1 MMNRT
6 ISIMVGKG
14 SVNHNSRKFHAKNT
28 DPERSHLNVEYCNEN
43 LQSVYHQL
51 FDEAQQRY
59 NAKQKRADRMI
70 PDYYEKIRSGKQEKL
85 FHEVIVQIGNR
96 EDMNAQSENGALAAQ
111 VLDEYMREFQK
122 RNPNL
127 RVFSAHLHMDEA
139 TPHLHIDFVPFTTG
153 SKRGMDTR
161 VSLKKALAAQG
172 YTGGSRSDTEWNQWV
187 EAEKNALAAVMERHE
202 IQWEKKG
209 THEKHLSVLDFEK
222 RERAK
227 EVAAL
232 ESQKT
237 ELQERVD
244 NLQEACTQQSEQV
257 EQVEKT
263 LQALRDQQLSVE
275 QVEAVEAKPV
285 PLTGKVMISK
295 QDYETLTTAAQKYV
309 VQEKQESKLKKR
321 LKDAKKIIADLKAK
335 IESLAAELSA
345 VKTELVQYKSPC
357 GQLRTSDLEQEN
369 DRLRSRLRT
378 YEDVISCNN
387 LWHFFHG
394 SRGKKRSR
402 DDTR

>member
-1 MMNRT
+1 MNRT

-28 DPERSHLNVEYCNEN
+28 DPERSYLNVEYCNEN
-43 LQSVYHQL
+43 LQLVYHQL
-51 FDEAQQRY
+51 FDEAKQRY

-96 EDMNAQSENGALAAQ
+96 EDMSAQSEKGALAAQ
-111 VLDEYMREFQK
+111 VLDEYMQEFQK

-172 YTGGSRSDTEWNQWV
+172 YTGGSRGDTEWNQWV
-187 EAEKNALAAVMERHE
+187 AAEKNALAVVMERHG
-202 IQWEKKG
+202 IQWEKKE
-209 THEKHLSVLDFEK
+209 THEKHLSVLEFEK
-222 RERAK
+222 RERAR

-237 ELQERVD
+237 DLQVCVD
-244 NLQEACTQQSEQV
+244 DLQRTYTQQFEQV

-263 LQALRDQQLSVE
+263 LQSLRDQQLSVE

-295 QDYETLTTAAQKYV
+295 QDYETLTMAAQKYV
-309 VQEKQESKLKKR
+309 VQEKKEGRIQR
-321 LKDAKKIIADLKAK
+321 LLDAANEKIQGL
-335 IESLAAELSA
+335 
-345 VKTELVQYKSPC
+345 
-357 GQLRTSDLEQEN
+357 LRTVSELKQTIFGLNQRVANLEGELAQERSFEKQFTAQRMEQEN
-369 DRLRSRLRT
+369 VRLKRENKRFRDILKQH
-378 YEDVISCNN
+378 N
-387 LWHFFHG
+387 LLPKN
-394 SRGKKRSR
+394 RGIER
-402 DDTR
+402 

>member
-1 MMNRT
+1 MNRT

-28 DPERSHLNVEYCNEN
+28 DPERSYLNVEYCNEN
-43 LQSVYHQL
+43 LQLVYHQL
-51 FDEAQQRY
+51 FDEAKQRY

-96 EDMNAQSENGALAAQ
+96 EDMSAQSENGALAAQ

-209 THEKHLSVLDFEK
+209 THEKHLSVLEFEK
-222 RERAK
+222 RERAR
-227 EVAAL
+227 EVATL

-244 NLQEACTQQSEQV
+244 DLQENYIQQSEQV

-275 QVEAVEAKPV
+275 QVEAIEAKPV

-295 QDYETLTTAAQKYV
+295 QDYETLTMAAQKYV
-309 VQEKQESKLKKR
+309 VQEKKEGRIQR
-321 LKDAKKIIADLKAK
+321 LLDAANEKIQGL
-335 IESLAAELSA
+335 
-345 VKTELVQYKSPC
+345 
-357 GQLRTSDLEQEN
+357 LRTVSELKQTIFGLNQRVANLEGELAQERSFEKRFAAQRMEQEN
-369 DRLRSRLRT
+369 VRLKRENKRFRDILKQH
-378 YEDVISCNN
+378 N
-387 LWHFFHG
+387 LLPKN
-394 SRGKKRSR
+394 RGIER
-402 DDTR
+402 

>member
-1 MMNRT
+1 
-6 ISIMVGKG
+6 MVGKG

-28 DPERSHLNVEYCNEN
+28 DPERSYLNVEYCNEN

-96 EDMNAQSENGALAAQ
+96 EDMSAQSENGALAAQ

-172 YTGGSRSDTEWNQWV
+172 YTGGSRGDTEWNQWV
-187 EAEKNALAAVMERHE
+187 AAEKNALAVVMERHE

-244 NLQEACTQQSEQV
+244 DLQETCTQQSEQV

-275 QVEAVEAKPV
+275 QVEKVEAKPV

-295 QDYETLTTAAQKYV
+295 QDYETLTMAAQKYV
-309 VQEKQESKLKKR
+309 VQEKKEGRIQRLLDAANEKIQSLLHTVSELKQTIFGLNQRVENLEGELAQERSFEKR
-321 LKDAKKIIADLKAK
+321 F
-335 IESLAAELSA
+335 AA
-345 VKTELVQYKSPC
+345 Q
-357 GQLRTSDLEQEN
+357 RMEQEN
-369 DRLRSRLRT
+369 VRLKRENKRFRDILKQ
-378 YEDVISCNN
+378 YN
-387 LWHFFHG
+387 LLPK
-394 SRGKKRSR
+394 SRGIER
-402 DDTR
+402 

>member
-1 MMNRT
+1 MNRT

-28 DPERSHLNVEYCNEN
+28 DPERSYLNVEYCNES

-96 EDMNAQSENGALAAQ
+96 EDMSAQSENGALAAQ

-209 THEKHLSVLDFEK
+209 THEKHLSVLEFEK

-244 NLQEACTQQSEQV
+244 DLQEACTQQSEQV

-275 QVEAVEAKPV
+275 QVEKVEAKPV

-309 VQEKQESKLKKR
+309 IQEKKEGKIQRLLDAANEKIQELLHTVLELKQTIFGLNQRVANLEGELAQERSFEKR
-321 LKDAKKIIADLKAK
+321 F
-335 IESLAAELSA
+335 AA
-345 VKTELVQYKSPC
+345 Q
-357 GQLRTSDLEQEN
+357 RMEQEN
-369 DRLRSRLRT
+369 VRL
-378 YEDVISCNN
+378 
-387 LWHFFHG
+387 
-394 SRGKKRSR
+394 KR
-402 DDTR
+402 

>member
-28 DPERSHLNVEYCNEN
+28 DPERSYLNVEYCNEN

-96 EDMNAQSENGALAAQ
+96 EDMSAQSENGTLAAQ

-209 THEKHLSVLDFEK
+209 THEKHLSVLEFEK

-244 NLQEACTQQSEQV
+244 DLQETCTQQSEQV
-257 EQVEKT
+257 EHVEKT

-295 QDYETLTTAAQKYV
+295 QDYETLTMAAQKYV
-309 VQEKQESKLKKR
+309 VQEKKEGRIQRLLDTANEKIQSLLHTVSELKQTIFGLNQRVANLEGELAQERSFEKRFAAQRMEKENVR
-321 LKDAKKIIADLKAK
+321 LKRENKRFRDILKQHNLLPK
-335 IESLAAELSA
+335 NRGIE
-345 VKTELVQYKSPC
+345 
-357 GQLRTSDLEQEN
+357 R
-369 DRLRSRLRT
+369 
-378 YEDVISCNN
+378 
-387 LWHFFHG
+387 
-394 SRGKKRSR
+394 
-402 DDTR
+402 

>member
-1 MMNRT
+1 MNRT

-28 DPERSHLNVEYCNEN
+28 NPERSHLNVEYCNEN

-51 FDEAQQRY
+51 FDEAQRQY

-70 PDYYEKIRSGKQEKL
+70 QDYYEKIRSGKQEKL

-139 TPHLHIDFVPFTTG
+139 TPHLHVDFVPFTTG

-172 YTGGSRSDTEWNQWV
+172 YTGGSRGDTEWNQWV
-187 EAEKNALAAVMERHE
+187 AAEKNALAVVMERHG

-244 NLQEACTQQSEQV
+244 DLQENYIQQSEQV

-263 LQALRDQQLSVE
+263 LQAIRDQQLSVE

-295 QDYETLTTAAQKYV
+295 QDYETLTMAAQKYV
-309 VQEKQESKLKKR
+309 VQEKKEGRIQR
-321 LKDAKKIIADLKAK
+321 LLDAANEKIQGL
-335 IESLAAELSA
+335 
-345 VKTELVQYKSPC
+345 
-357 GQLRTSDLEQEN
+357 LRTVSELKQTIFGLNQRVANLEGELAQERSFEKRFAAQRMEQEN
-369 DRLRSRLRT
+369 VRLKRENKRFRDILKQH
-378 YEDVISCNN
+378 N
-387 LWHFFHG
+387 LLPKN
-394 SRGKKRSR
+394 RGIER
-402 DDTR
+402 

>member
-28 DPERSHLNVEYCNEN
+28 DPERSYLNVEYCNEN
-43 LQSVYHQL
+43 LQLVYHQL
-51 FDEAQQRY
+51 FDEAKQRY

-139 TPHLHIDFVPFTTG
+139 TPHLHVDFVPFTTG

-187 EAEKNALAAVMERHE
+187 ESEKNALATVMERHE
-202 IQWEKKG
+202 IQWEKKE
-209 THEKHLSVLDFEK
+209 THEKHLSVLEFEK
-222 RERAK
+222 RERAR

-237 ELQERVD
+237 DLQVCVD
-244 NLQEACTQQSEQV
+244 DLQRTYTQQSEQV

-263 LQALRDQQLSVE
+263 LQSLRDQQLSVE

-295 QDYETLTTAAQKYV
+295 QDYETLTMAAQKYV
-309 VQEKQESKLKKR
+309 VQEKKEGRIQRLLDAANEKIQSLLRTVSELKQTIFGLNQR
-321 LKDAKKIIADLKAK
+321 VADL
-335 IESLAAELSA
+335 EGELAQERSFEKRFAA
-345 VKTELVQYKSPC
+345 Q
-357 GQLRTSDLEQEN
+357 RMEQEN
-369 DRLRSRLRT
+369 VRLKRENKRFRDILKQH
-378 YEDVISCNN
+378 N
-387 LWHFFHG
+387 LLPKN
-394 SRGKKRSR
+394 RGIER
-402 DDTR
+402 

>member
-1 MMNRT
+1 MNRT

-28 DPERSHLNVEYCNEN
+28 DPERSYLNVEYCNEN

-51 FDEAQQRY
+51 FNEAKQRY

-139 TPHLHIDFVPFTTG
+139 TPHLHVDFVPFTTG

-187 EAEKNALAAVMERHE
+187 ESEKNALATVMERHE

-244 NLQEACTQQSEQV
+244 DLQENYIQQSEQV

-275 QVEAVEAKPV
+275 QVEKVEAKPV

-309 VQEKQESKLKKR
+309 IQEKKEGKIQR
-321 LKDAKKIIADLKAK
+321 LLDAANKKIQSLLHTVSELKRTIFGLNQRVANL
-335 IESLAAELSA
+335 EGELAQEHSFEKRFA
-345 VKTELVQYKSPC
+345 TQ
-357 GQLRTSDLEQEN
+357 RMEQEN
-369 DRLRSRLRT
+369 VRLKRENKRFRDILKQH
-378 YEDVISCNN
+378 N
-387 LWHFFHG
+387 LLPKN
-394 SRGKKRSR
+394 RGIER
-402 DDTR
+402 